1 MSPAARALAPNAETA
16 AMNGSGGRTIERKR
30 LLGDNIRA
38 IRAGEGRFT
47 DVAERSDGGGR
58 HDDMRSPAGV
68 AGFGAK
74 RHDVSQR
81 GCARRVGG
89 VRGQTP
95 ISTMRPPQ
103 VGHRSM
109 R

>member
-1 MSPAARALAPNAETA
+1 MSPAASGPMPAAGTA

-30 LLGDNIRA
+30 LLGDDIRA
-38 IRAGEGRFT
+38 IRAGGRRFA
-47 DVAERSDGGGR
+47 DVAERSDTGGR
-58 HDDMRSPAGV
+58 HDDMRRRAGV

-74 RHDVSQR
+74 RHDVSQW
-81 GCARRVGG
+81 GVARRVGG

-103 VGHRSM
+103 VGHTSM